1 MMRLIHSLQILKL
14 QLMQDVQRQDSLL
27 FWIRDM
33 EDMIREL
40 LQMEQMKRHLH

>member
-1 MMRLIHSLQILKL
+1 MKKSEMQEKFRR
-14 QLMQDVQRQDSLL
+14 QLERRQ
-27 FWIRDM
+27 

>member
-14 QLMQDVQRQDSLL
+14 QLMHDVQRQDSLL